1 MWLLHQGLPDGCDLS
16 GVVQMKTYEYDV
28 LVVGAGPGGSSAA
41 RFAARK
47 GLKVLMIEKR
57 PDIGSPVR
65 CGEGISK
72 AWLPE
77 VEIEPQQN
85 WISNE
90 VEGARIYPPD
100 EKTFIKLSASKAGNE
115 VGYIIER
122 DKFDKYLAALAA
134 REGAE
139 IWVKSPAISL
149 IKEDGKVVGAKVRKM
164 GEIVEVRAKII
175 IGADGFESQVGRWA
189 KINTMVKDRDIVSCI
204 EYRMVG
210 IDINQDFTDFYLGS
224 CAPGGYVW
232 VFPKNADEANVGIGV
247 ALNKLKRPGEV
258 KKYLDDF
265 IEKHPGL
272 KKGKTIELITGAVST
287 CQMPQTIVTDNVML
301 VGDSARLIDP
311 ITGGGVANACISGKI
326 AGETAYD
333 AIKSN
338 NTNKEFLKE
347 HYEKKVREKFERKN
361 LRNWF
366 AKEKLSMLSD
376 ETLNK
381 LVDAISSVELTSISV
396 KSLLDAVQKKYP
408 ELVKE
413 FEDLL

>member
-1 MWLLHQGLPDGCDLS
+1 
-16 GVVQMKTYEYDV
+16 MKTFEYDV
-28 LVVGAGPGGSSAA
+28 LVIGAGPGGSTAA

-47 GLKVLMIEKR
+47 GLKVLLVEKR

-72 AWLPE
+72 TWLPE
-77 VEIEPQQN
+77 VEIEPQKS

-100 EKTFIKLSASKAGNE
+100 EKTFIKLSAAKAGNE

-122 DKFDKYLAALAA
+122 DKFDKHLAALAA

-149 IKEDGKVVGAKVRKM
+149 IKDSRGKVIGAKIRKM
-164 GEIVEVRAKII
+164 GEIVDVKAKII

-189 KINTMVKDRDIVSCI
+189 KINTMVKDRDIVSCV

-210 IDINQDFTDFYLGS
+210 IDLNRNFTDFYLGS

-232 VFPKNADEANVGIGV
+232 VFPKDSDEANVGIGV
-247 ALNKLKRPGEV
+247 ALNKLKSPGEV

-287 CQMPQTIVTDNVML
+287 CQIPQSIVTDNVML

-311 ITGGGVANACISGKI
+311 ITGGGISNACITGKLS
-326 AGETAYD
+326 AEAAYES
-333 AIKSN
+333 IKSSDSS
-338 NTNKEFLKE
+338 KEFLKE

-381 LVDAISSVELTSISV
+381 LVDAISEVELTSISV

>member
-1 MWLLHQGLPDGCDLS
+1 M
-16 GVVQMKTYEYDV
+16 MEYDV
-28 LVVGAGPGGSSAA
+28 LVIGAGPGGSTAA
-41 RFAARK
+41 RYAARH
-47 GLKVLMIEKR
+47 GLNVLLIEKR

-72 AWLPE
+72 SWLPE
-77 VEIEPQQN
+77 VEIEPQPQ

-90 VEGARIYPPD
+90 VKGARVFSPD
-100 EKTFIKLSASKAGNE
+100 EKSIIRLTEKQAGNE
-115 VGYIIER
+115 VGYVIER
-122 DKFDKYLAALAA
+122 DKFDKYLAKLAGE
-134 REGAE
+134 EGAE

-149 IKEDGKVVGAKVRKM
+149 IFENGKVVGARIRKM
-164 GEIVEVRAKII
+164 GKIEEVRAKVI

-189 KINTMVKDRDIVSCI
+189 KINTMLKDRDIVSCI

-210 IDINQDFTDFYLGS
+210 IDINKEFTDFYLGS

-232 VFPKNADEANVGIGV
+232 VFPKGKSEANVGIGV

-272 KKGKTIELITGAVST
+272 KKGKTIEIITGAVST
-287 CQMPQTIVTDNVML
+287 CSMPNSIVTDNVML
-301 VGDSARLIDP
+301 VGDAARLIDP
-311 ITGGGVANACISGKI
+311 ITGGGVANACISGKL
-326 AGETAYD
+326 AGEAAYE
-333 AIKSN
+333 AIKN
-338 NTNKEFLKE
+338 RNTSKEFLKE

-366 AKEKLSMLSD
+366 AKEKLSELSD

-381 LVDAISSVELTSISV
+381 LIEAISEVELSTISV
-396 KSLLDAVQKKYP
+396 KSLLDAVQRKYP
-408 ELVKE
+408 ELIKE

>member
-1 MWLLHQGLPDGCDLS
+1 
-16 GVVQMKTYEYDV
+16 MKYEYDV
-28 LVVGAGPGGSSAA
+28 LVIGAGPGGSTAA
-41 RFAARK
+41 RYAARNN
-47 GLKVLMIEKR
+47 LKVLLIEKR

-72 AWLPE
+72 SWLPE
-77 VEIEPQQN
+77 VEIEPQKQ

-90 VEGARIYPPD
+90 VEGARIFSPD
-100 EKTFIKLSASKAGNE
+100 EKNHIKLSASKAGNE

-122 DKFDKYLAALAA
+122 DKFDKYLASLAA

-149 IKEDGKVVGAKVRKM
+149 IFENGKVVGAKVRKPE
-164 GEIVEVRAKII
+164 GVVDVYAKII

-189 KINTMVKDRDIVSCI
+189 KINTLLNQRDIVSCI

-210 IDINQDFTDFYLGS
+210 IDLNKDYTDFYLGS

-232 VFPKNADEANVGIGV
+232 VFPKGKDEANVGIGV
-247 ALNKLKRPGEV
+247 ALNKLKEPGEV

-272 KKGKTIELITGAVST
+272 KKGKIIQLITGAVST
-287 CQMPQTIVTDNVML
+287 CYMPKTVVTDNVML
-301 VGDSARLIDP
+301 VGDAARLIDP
-311 ITGGGVANACISGKI
+311 ITGGGVANACISGKL
-326 AGETAYD
+326 AGEAAAE
-333 AIKSN
+333 AIRAK
-338 NTNKEFLKE
+338 NTSKEFLYEK
-347 HYEKKVREKFERKN
+347 YEKKVREKFEKKN
-361 LRNWF
+361 LRNWY
-366 AKEKLSMLSD
+366 AKEKLSELSD

>member
-1 MWLLHQGLPDGCDLS
+1 M
-16 GVVQMKTYEYDV
+16 MEYDV
-28 LVVGAGPGGSSAA
+28 LVIGAGPGGSTAA
-41 RFAARK
+41 RYAARH
-47 GLKVLMIEKR
+47 GLNVLLTEKR

-72 AWLPE
+72 SWLPE
-77 VEIEPQQN
+77 VEIEPQPQ

-90 VEGARIYPPD
+90 VKGARVFSPD
-100 EKTFIKLSASKAGNE
+100 EKSIIKLTEKQAGNE
-115 VGYIIER
+115 VGYVIER
-122 DKFDKYLAALAA
+122 DKFDKYLAKLAGE
-134 REGAE
+134 EGAE

-149 IKEDGKVVGAKVRKM
+149 IFENGKVVGARIRKM
-164 GEIVEVRAKII
+164 GKIEEVRAKVI

-189 KINTMVKDRDIVSCI
+189 KINTMLKDRDIVSCI

-210 IDINQDFTDFYLGS
+210 IDINKEFTDFYLGS

-232 VFPKNADEANVGIGV
+232 VFPKGKSEANVGIGV

-272 KKGKTIELITGAVST
+272 KKGKTIEIITGAVST
-287 CQMPQTIVTDNVML
+287 CSMPNSIVTDNVML
-301 VGDSARLIDP
+301 VGDAARLIDP
-311 ITGGGVANACISGKI
+311 ITGGGVANACISGKL
-326 AGETAYD
+326 AGEAAYE
-333 AIKSN
+333 AIKSK
-338 NTNKEFLKE
+338 NTSKEFLKE

-366 AKEKLSMLSD
+366 AKEKLSELSD

-381 LVDAISSVELTSISV
+381 LIEAISEVELSTISV
-396 KSLLDAVQKKYP
+396 RSLLDAVQRKYP
-408 ELVKE
+408 ELIKE

>member
-1 MWLLHQGLPDGCDLS
+1 M
-16 GVVQMKTYEYDV
+16 MEYDV
-28 LVVGAGPGGSSAA
+28 LVIGAGPGGSTAA
-41 RFAARK
+41 RYAARH
-47 GLKVLMIEKR
+47 GLNVLLIEKR

-72 AWLPE
+72 SWLPE
-77 VEIEPQQN
+77 VEIEPQPQ

-90 VEGARIYPPD
+90 VKGARVFSPD
-100 EKTFIKLSASKAGNE
+100 EKSIIKLTEKQAGNE
-115 VGYIIER
+115 VGYVIER
-122 DKFDKYLAALAA
+122 DKFDKYLAKLAGE
-134 REGAE
+134 EGAE

-149 IKEDGKVVGAKVRKM
+149 IFENGKVVGARIRKM
-164 GEIVEVRAKII
+164 GKVEEVRAKVI

-189 KINTMVKDRDIVSCI
+189 KINTMLKDRDIVSCI

-210 IDINQDFTDFYLGS
+210 IDINKEFTDFYLGS

-232 VFPKNADEANVGIGV
+232 VFPKGKSEANVGIGV

-272 KKGKTIELITGAVST
+272 KKGKTIEIITGAVST
-287 CQMPQTIVTDNVML
+287 CSLPNSIVTDNVML
-301 VGDSARLIDP
+301 VGDAARLIDP
-311 ITGGGVANACISGKI
+311 ITGGGVANACISGKL
-326 AGETAYD
+326 AGEAAYE
-333 AIKSN
+333 AIKSK
-338 NTNKEFLKE
+338 NTSKEFLKE

-366 AKEKLSMLSD
+366 AKEKLSELSD

-381 LVDAISSVELTSISV
+381 LIEAISEVELSTISV
-396 KSLLDAVQKKYP
+396 KSLLDAVQRKYP
-408 ELVKE
+408 ELIKE

>member
-1 MWLLHQGLPDGCDLS
+1 
-16 GVVQMKTYEYDV
+16 MKTFEYDV
-28 LVVGAGPGGSSAA
+28 LVIGAGPGGSTAA

-47 GLKVLMIEKR
+47 GLKVLLVEKR

-72 AWLPE
+72 TWLPE
-77 VEIEPQQN
+77 VEIEPQKS

-100 EKTFIKLSASKAGNE
+100 EKTFIKLSAAKAGNE

-149 IKEDGKVVGAKVRKM
+149 IKDSRGKVIGAKIRKM
-164 GEIVEVRAKII
+164 GEIVDVKAKII

-189 KINTMVKDRDIVSCI
+189 KINTMVKDRDIVSCV

-210 IDINQDFTDFYLGS
+210 IDLNRNFTDFYLGS

-232 VFPKNADEANVGIGV
+232 VFPKDSDEANVGIGV
-247 ALNKLKRPGEV
+247 ALNKLKSPGEV

-287 CQMPQTIVTDNVML
+287 CQIPQSIVTDNVML

-311 ITGGGVANACISGKI
+311 ITGGGISNACITGKLS
-326 AGETAYD
+326 AEAAYES
-333 AIKSN
+333 IKSSDSS
-338 NTNKEFLKE
+338 KEFLKE

-381 LVDAISSVELTSISV
+381 LVDAISEVELTSISV

>member
-1 MWLLHQGLPDGCDLS
+1 MSDGCDFC
-16 GVVQMKTYEYDV
+16 GVVQMKSFEYDV
-28 LVVGAGPGGSSAA
+28 LVIGAGPGGSSAA
-41 RFAARK
+41 RFASRK
-47 GLKVLMIEKR
+47 GLRVLMIEKR

-72 AWLPE
+72 SWLPE
-77 VEIEPQQN
+77 VEIEPQPN

-100 EKTFIKLSASKAGNE
+100 ERTFIKLSAAKAGNE

-149 IKEDGKVVGAKVRKM
+149 IIENGKVSGAKIRRM

-175 IGADGFESQVGRWA
+175 IGADGFESQVGRWS
-189 KINTMVKDRDIVSCI
+189 KINTMVKDRDIVSCV

-210 IDINQDFTDFYLGS
+210 IDINKDFTDFYLGS

-232 VFPKNADEANVGIGV
+232 VFPKNGDEANVGIGV

-258 KKYLDDF
+258 KKYLDEF

-311 ITGGGVANACISGKI
+311 ITGGGIANACISGKL
-326 AGETAYD
+326 AAEAAYE
-333 AIKSN
+333 AIKSGN
-338 NTNKEFLKE
+338 SSKEFLKE
-347 HYEKKVREKFERKN
+347 HYEKKVMEKFERKN

-366 AKEKLSMLSD
+366 AKEKLSILSD

>member
-1 MWLLHQGLPDGCDLS
+1 MN
-16 GVVQMKTYEYDV
+16 YEYDV
-28 LVVGAGPGGSSAA
+28 LVIGAGPGGSTAA
-41 RFAARK
+41 RYAARN
-47 GLKVLMIEKR
+47 GLRVLMVEKR

-72 AWLPE
+72 SWLPE
-77 VEIEPQQN
+77 VEIEPQPI
-85 WISNE
+85 WVANE
-90 VEGARIYPPD
+90 VEGARIFPPD
-100 EKTFIKLSASKAGNE
+100 EKTFIKLAANRAGNE

-134 REGAE
+134 REGAD
-139 IWVKSPAISL
+139 IWVKSPAVSL
-149 IKEDGKVVGAKVRKM
+149 IKENNRVVGAKIRRL
-164 GEIVEVRAKII
+164 GELVDVRARVI

-210 IDINQDFTDFYLGS
+210 IDIDRNFTDFYLGS

-232 VFPKNADEANVGIGV
+232 VFPKGKDEANVGIGV
-247 ALNKLKRPGEV
+247 ALNKIRKRGEV

-272 KKGKTIELITGAVST
+272 KKGKTIEIITGAVST
-287 CQMPQTIVTDNVML
+287 CPIPQSIVSDNVML
-301 VGDSARLIDP
+301 VGDAARLIDP

-326 AGETAYD
+326 AGEAAYE

-338 NTNKEFLKE
+338 NTSKEFLKE
-347 HYEKKVREKFERKN
+347 HYEKRVREKLEKKH

-366 AKEKLSMLSD
+366 AKEKLSVLSD

-408 ELVKE
+408 ELVRE
-413 FEDLL
+413 FEDLI